1 MIDLKLTKDGDLELT
16 MKGDVS
22 PTQSVCQAVR
32 IRLLWFLEE
41 WRLGPGLGFPYFEE
55 VFVKNPSDTKIK
67 YLIRETVM
75 SVDEVTDVE
84 SIDFSLDNRTRSAS
98 ISVVFCTDEDT
109 YTEEVKIQWQHT
121 A

>member
-1 MIDLKLTKDGDLELT
+1 
-16 MKGDVS
+16 
-22 PTQSVCQAVR
+22 
-32 IRLLWFLEE
+32 
-41 WRLGPGLGFPYFEE
+41 
-55 VFVKNPSDTKIK
+55 
-67 YLIRETVM
+67 M

>member
-41 WRLGPGLGFPYFEE
+41 WRLGPELGFPYFEE
-55 VFVKNPSDTKIK
+55 VFIKNPSDTKIK
-67 YLIRETVM
+67 HLIRETVM

-84 SIDFSLDNRTRSAS
+84 SIDFPSITGPALRQSPWFSALMRTPIPRR
-98 ISVVFCTDEDT
+98 
-109 YTEEVKIQWQHT
+109 
-121 A
+121 